1 MFVMLLISTVRET
14 SLYSAPGYIQ
24 KRYVLFLASELNL
37 QDIAFFSE
45 IANNR
50 CAVRYKSNPEVLLPK
65 VTLQNYLTSNISLI
79 CKRTS
84 KIFGNCNQIFMFS
97 EKFNL
102 LSTF

>member
-1 MFVMLLISTVRET
+1 
-14 SLYSAPGYIQ
+14 
-24 KRYVLFLASELNL
+24 
-37 QDIAFFSE
+37 
-45 IANNR
+45 
-50 CAVRYKSNPEVLLPK
+50 VRYKSNPEVLLPK